1 MRFAMRSLLFLL
13 LLVPFTAHAAVP
25 QTMLFEGQLLNAAGQ
40 TAPDG
45 KYQVKFLLYDQAAGG
60 TPAWQEGPLDVQVVG
75 GLFAQTLGQAVPL
88 TADKLATGAVWLTM
102 QVGANAD
109 LSRQALAS
117 VPFALRAQTA
127 ESLACTGCVT
137 GAMLDASV
145 LASYAQTK
153 DLSQFATVA
162 QLVGL
167 VSEGDLA
174 AYAKTAALSPVAF
187 SGLYAD
193 LVGLP
198 IGPGNLP
205 PDAIGTVSNGLMSN
219 VFAMS
224 YAHDALDL
232 PIKDCYGLGV
242 ADTITVPDVGLA
254 QEITVA
260 VDIGNSDISGLTV
273 TLIDPNGQSWPLYDK
288 AKTGTSLTASYRAS
302 QSGFKS
308 WLGQNPKGNWQLKV
322 VDSVCGPGGN
332 DGAIHSWSVS
342 VQALSAK
349 QIQATGDLVVGNL
362 LGANGHLTVEG
373 AVTFAGAV
381 NFQGTPIAR
390 VYSASADGLPD
401 GATLDVVTGGTD
413 ALSAASGWVQNGATW
428 GLIPGDAGVTCSVC
442 GDGGEGDFTIT
453 SDATLIGNN
462 HQFSNLTIGAG
473 ATLTPKTTEPLI
485 LRVNGTVTIDG
496 TLTLDGGIVGG
507 NWFAGAGTAGPGGGV
522 TGGPGGSNTYDGG
535 SGQGLA
541 AGQPGKGGG
550 TGYNA
555 SSGSGGGHAVAGGT
569 SGISVG
575 GGVYGAAAIP
585 AGLEGGS
592 GGGGGGGAG
601 SAASSSS
608 CNGISMYGGGGGGGG
623 GAALLIAKQ
632 IVVSATG
639 KISAAGG
646 TGGKPACGY
655 AGYGGGG
662 SGGTIWLR
670 ATTIAVDGS
679 LSVNG
684 GVLAN
689 TASGAP
695 GRIRID
701 GSLTGAWTPPAVAD
715 LATKGSFYQG
725 SGVGPNPLY
734 TISQPTPG
742 TVRITNH
749 SGAAQNF
756 RLVVLR

>member
-1 MRFAMRSLLFLL
+1 MRFAMRFLLFLL
-13 LLVPFTAHAAVP
+13 LLVPFTAQATVP

-75 GLFAQTLGQAVPL
+75 GLFAQTLGQVLPL

-102 QVGANAD
+102 QVGANAE

-127 ESLACTGCVT
+127 ETLACTGCVT

-145 LASYAQTK
+145 LANYAQTK

-167 VSEGDLA
+167 VSESDLA
-174 AYAKTAALSPVAF
+174 AYTKTAALSTVAF
-187 SGLYAD
+187 SGLYSD
-193 LVGLP
+193 LLGLP
-198 IGPGNLP
+198 AGPGNLP
-205 PDAIGTVSNGLMSN
+205 PDAISTVSNGLMSN
-219 VFAMS
+219 VFATS
-224 YAHDALDL
+224 YAHSALEL

-242 ADTITVPDVGLA
+242 ADTIAVPDVGLA

-260 VDIGNSDISGLTV
+260 IDIGNSDISGLTV

-302 QSGFKS
+302 QSGFKG

-349 QIQATGDLVVGNL
+349 QLQATGDLVVGNL
-362 LGANGHLTVEG
+362 LGANGLLTVEG
-373 AVTFAGAV
+373 AVTFGGAV
-381 NFQGTPIAR
+381 SFQGTPIAR
-390 VYSASADGLPD
+390 VYTASADALAD

-413 ALSAASGWVQNGATW
+413 QLMATSAWVQNGAAW
-428 GLIPGDAGVTCSVC
+428 GLIPGDAGATCAAC
-442 GDGGEGDFTIT
+442 GDGGEGDFTIS
-453 SDATLIGNN
+453 SDTTLLGND
-462 HQFSNLTIGAG
+462 HQFSSLTIGAG
-473 ATLTPKTTEPLI
+473 ATLTPKTADPLVI
-485 LRVNGTVTIDG
+485 RVNGTVTIDG
-496 TLTLDGGIVGG
+496 KLTLDGGSAGG
-507 NWFAGAGTAGPGGGV
+507 SYFAAAGTTGPGGGAA
-522 TGGPGGSNTYDGG
+522 GGAGGSNTYDGS

-541 AGQPGKGGG
+541 GGQPGKGGG

-555 SSGSGGGHAVAGGT
+555 GSGSGGGHAVAGGT
-569 SGISVG
+569 SGLAIG
-575 GGVYGAAAIP
+575 GSAYGAASIP

-601 SAASSSS
+601 SSVSSS
-608 CNGISMYGGGGGGGG
+608 CSGSWYGGGGGGGG

-632 IVVSATG
+632 IVISATG
-639 KISAAGG
+639 KVSANGG
-646 TGGKPACGY
+646 TGGKPVCGY
-655 AGYGGGG
+655 AGNGGGG

-670 ATTIAVDGS
+670 ANAITVDGT

-689 TASGAP
+689 TASGSP

-701 GSLTGAWTPPAVAD
+701 GPITGAWTPPAVAD
-715 LATKGSFYQG
+715 LATTGSFYQG
-725 SGVGPNPLY
+725 SGVGPNPPY

-742 TVRITNH
+742 TVRLTNH